1 MPHLVV
7 VGSTNIDLTFRVTR
21 LPRGGE
27 TVPGSDCFSGFGG
40 KGANQAVMAARLG
53 ARVTMISAVGDD
65 AFGRQALDN
74 YQRQGVETGHIRST
88 AGPTGTACILVD
100 DRANNTIVVVA
111 GANGT
116 VSEIDVLGAREAVT
130 SADAVVAQL
139 ETPVTATRAA
149 FRLAR
154 SAGVPTVLNPAPA
167 LPIDDLLPWTD
178 LLVPNETELQTLA
191 DAPTDRLEEVE
202 QAARRLLDRGV
213 GAVVA
218 TLGPRGALLVSP
230 EQVAHVPAPTVTALD
245 PTAAGD
251 AFIGA
256 LAVALAE
263 GVGLGEAIRYAC
275 VAGALTVTR
284 PGAQASLPSRADIEA
299 ALRG

>member
-7 VGSTNIDLTFRVTR
+7 VGSTNIDLTFRVAR

-40 KGANQAVMAARLG
+40 KGANQAVMAARLA

-116 VSEIDVLGAREAVT
+116 VSEIDVLVREAVT

-149 FRLAR
+149 FRLA
-154 SAGVPTVLNPAPA
+154 VLRRR
-167 LPIDDLLPWTD
+167 
-178 LLVPNETELQTLA
+178 A
-191 DAPTDRLEEVE
+191 DRAQP
-202 QAARRLLDRGV
+202 
-213 GAVVA
+213 
-218 TLGPRGALLVSP
+218 
-230 EQVAHVPAPTVTALD
+230 
-245 PTAAGD
+245 
-251 AFIGA
+251 
-256 LAVALAE
+256 
-263 GVGLGEAIRYAC
+263 
-275 VAGALTVTR
+275 R
-284 PGAQASLPSRADIEA
+284 PGPADRRPA
-299 ALRG
+299 AVD